1 MALPAVAPL
10 ASARARRTPTPNNHP
25 NLTDTM
31 RTTRPTSSGHAA
43 HRATAIALAVGACAF
58 GAPAAHAF
66 EFDTGNPDL
75 TVRWDNT
82 PRVNLGVRT
91 EKRNDLIGNNQL
103 YDEGTYSF
111 DRGDV
116 VASRIDW
123 FSELDIVFQKRFGAR
138 ISAQA
143 WFDGAYG
150 SGGRSNPRFA
160 SIASYVNNQYG
171 DYTRDLYRGADA
183 EILDAFVFGRFDLGQ
198 TPLTLKLGRHTL
210 YWGESLFVNGNLNSI
225 AYAQNPLDLQKGF
238 ATPGAEAK
246 ELFRPLNQISGQAAI
261 TDELTLMGQY
271 YFEWDSFRYPEGG
284 TFLGPVDFA
293 FRGPQRQFLGPLGF
307 ATNGGNISPDDMGDW
322 GIGARWSPQW
332 LDGTLGFYYR
342 NFTDKLPQTLLTRA
356 GPGTSQYNLIY
367 PDGISLYGV
376 SLAKNIG
383 GLSVGAELSYR
394 ANTPLN
400 AVVLGNAAA
409 AGVPPGGETAGPR
422 GDTANGLVN
431 VLGVIPKTALF
442 DAATWAGEL
451 VWAHLVSV
459 RSGAN
464 LFNGIGYAP
473 CVGRDKWDGCTTD
486 NYFGMSAAFTP
497 IWYQVLPGVDLS
509 APMAFFGGLSGN
521 APTVFGGNQGNG
533 NYAVGL
539 GVDLYQ
545 KYRFDLK
552 YIDYF
557 GRTRDNGTMVTA
569 QNGFTTLLKDRGSVY
584 MTFRT
589 TF

>member
-1 MALPAVAPL
+1 MK
-10 ASARARRTPTPNNHP
+10 
-25 NLTDTM
+25 
-31 RTTRPTSSGHAA
+31 TTRPHSSVRPGRTA
-43 HRATAIALAVGACAF
+43 HRVTAIALAAAACAI
-58 GAPAAHAF
+58 GTAPAQAF
-66 EFDTGNPDL
+66 EIDTGNPDL
-75 TVRWDNT
+75 AVRWDNT
-82 PRVNLGVRT
+82 PRINLGMRA
-91 EKRNDLIGNNQL
+91 EKRNDLIGNNAIS
-103 YDEGTYSF
+103 DEGTYSF
-111 DRGDV
+111 DRGDL
-116 VASRIDW
+116 VAARVDW
-123 FSELDIVFQKRFGAR
+123 FSELDIAFQKRYGAR

-143 WFDGAYG
+143 WYDGAYG
-150 SGGRSNPRFA
+150 THGRSNPNQPLA
-160 SIASYVNNQYG
+160 SIPSYIDNRFT
-171 DYTRDLYRGADA
+171 DYTRDLYRGPDA
-183 EILDAFVFGRFDLGQ
+183 EFLDAFVFGRFDLGE
-198 TPLTLKLGRHTL
+198 TPLTVKLGRHTL

-246 ELFRPLNQISGQAAI
+246 ELFRPLNQLSAQAAVS
-261 TDELTLMGQY
+261 DELTLMAQY

-293 FRGPQRQFLGPLGF
+293 FRGPQRQFVPLLAQLGLGGF
-307 ATNGGNISPDDMGDW
+307 AMNGGNINPDEMGDW

-342 NFTDKLPQTLLTRA
+342 NFSDKLPQVLLTRL
-356 GPGTSQYNLIY
+356 GPNNTSQYNLVY
-367 PDGISLYGV
+367 ADNISLYGI

-383 GLSVGAELSYR
+383 GVSVGAELSYR

-400 AVVLGNAAA
+400 AVVLGNATA
-409 AGVPPGGETAGPR
+409 AGVLPGGETAGPR
-422 GDTANGLVN
+422 GNTANGLVN

-464 LFNGIGYAP
+464 LFQGVGYGGCAATATAP
-473 CVGRDKWDGCTTD
+473 AKDKWDGCTTD

-497 IWYQVLPGVDLS
+497 TWYQVFPGVDLS
-509 APMAFFGGLSGN
+509 APMAVFAGLKGN

-533 NYAVGL
+533 NYAIGL
-539 GVDLYQ
+539 SADVYQ

-557 GRTRDNGTMVTA
+557 GHTRDNGTQVTA

-584 MTFRT
+584 LTFKT

>member
-1 MALPAVAPL
+1 MNSTHRLPFARTGL
-10 ASARARRTPTPNNHP
+10 A
-25 NLTDTM
+25 
-31 RTTRPTSSGHAA
+31 AA
-43 HRATAIALAVGACAF
+43 AIAALVLAA
-58 GAPAAHAF
+58 APAQAF

-82 PRVNLGVRT
+82 PRINLGWRVESRD
-91 EKRNDLIGNNQL
+91 DLIGNNPL

-111 DRGDV
+111 DRGDL
-116 VASRIDW
+116 VAGRVDW
-123 FSELDIVFQKRFGAR
+123 FTELDVIWQKRFGGR
-138 ISAQA
+138 VSAQA
-143 WFDGAYG
+143 WYDGAYG
-150 SGGRSNPRFA
+150 NYGRSNPRFA
-160 SIASYVNNQYG
+160 AIASYVGNRYT

-183 EILDAFVFGRFDLGQ
+183 EFLDAFVFGRFDLGEV
-198 TPLTLKLGRHTL
+198 PLTVKLGRHSL

-246 ELFRPLNQISGQAAI
+246 ELFRPLTQLSGQAAL
-261 TDELTLMGQY
+261 TDELTVMAQY
-271 YFEWDSFRYPEGG
+271 FFEWDSFRFPEGG

-293 FRGPQRQFLGPLGF
+293 FRGPQRQFLPGPLGF
-307 ATNGGNISPDDMGDW
+307 ANNGGNINPDEMGDF
-322 GIGARWSPQW
+322 GLGARWSPEW

-342 NFTDKLPQTLLTRA
+342 NYSDKLPQLLLTKVGR
-356 GPGTSQYNLIY
+356 GTSQYNLVY
-367 PDGISLYGV
+367 GDDISLYGI

-383 GLSVGAELSYR
+383 GVSVGAELSYR

-400 AVVLGNAAA
+400 AVPLGNASA
-409 AGVPPGGETAGPR
+409 AGVLPGGETAGPR
-422 GDTANGLVN
+422 GNTANGLVN
-431 VLGVIPKTALF
+431 VLGVIPKTELF

-464 LFNGIGYAP
+464 LFMGEGYGGCAATATAP
-473 CVGRDKWDGCTTD
+473 AKNKWDGCTTD
-486 NYFGMSAAFTP
+486 NYFGASAAFTP
-497 IWYQVLPGVDLS
+497 IWYQVFPGVDLS
-509 APMAFFGGLSGN
+509 APMAIFGGLKGN
-521 APTVFGGNQGNG
+521 APTVFGGNQGSG
-533 NYAVGL
+533 NYAIGL
-539 GVDLYQ
+539 GADVVQ

-557 GRTRDNGTMVTA
+557 GHTKDNGTMVTA

-584 MTFRT
+584 LTFKT

>member
-1 MALPAVAPL
+1 MK
-10 ASARARRTPTPNNHP
+10 
-25 NLTDTM
+25 
-31 RTTRPTSSGHAA
+31 TTRSDSFARPGRPA
-43 HRATAIALAVGACAF
+43 HRRTAIAAAALAGAI
-58 GAPAAHAF
+58 GVSPAQAF

-82 PRVNLGVRT
+82 PRVNFGWRVDQRD
-91 EKRNDLIGNNQL
+91 ELIGNNQL

-111 DRGDV
+111 DRGDLV
-116 VASRIDW
+116 TGRVDW
-123 FSELDIVFQKRFGAR
+123 FTELDVSYQKRFGAR

-143 WFDGAYG
+143 WYDAAYG
-150 SGGRSNPRFA
+150 TDGRSNPLFA
-160 SIASYVNNQYG
+160 PIASYVDNKYT
-171 DYTRDLYRGADA
+171 DYTRDLYRGVDA
-183 EILDAFVFGRFDLGQ
+183 EFLDAFVFGRFDLGE
-198 TPLTLKLGRHTL
+198 TPLTVKLGRHTL

-246 ELFRPLNQISGQAAI
+246 ELFRPLNQLSAQAAV
-261 TDELTLMGQY
+261 TDELTLMAQV
-271 YFEWDSFRYPEGG
+271 YFEWESFRFPEGG

-307 ATNGGNISPDDMGDW
+307 AANGGNIDPDNIGDW
-322 GIGARWSPQW
+322 GLGARWSPQW
-332 LDGTLGFYYR
+332 LDGTLGMYYR
-342 NFTDKLPQTLLTRA
+342 NYTDKLPQTLLTQVGA
-356 GPGTSQYNLIY
+356 GTSQYNLIY
-367 PDGISLYGV
+367 ADGISLYGL

-383 GLSVGAELSYR
+383 GVSVGAELSYR
-394 ANTPLN
+394 SNTPLN
-400 AVVLGNAAA
+400 SVVLGNAAA
-409 AGVPPGGETAGPR
+409 GGIPAPGETNGPR
-422 GDTANGLVN
+422 GNTANGLVN

-459 RSGAN
+459 KIGEN
-464 LFNGIGYAP
+464 LFMGEGYAA
-473 CVGRDKWDGCTTD
+473 CTGKNKWDGCTTS

-497 IWYQVLPGVDLS
+497 TWYQVFPGVDLS
-509 APMAFFGGLSGN
+509 APMAVFAGLSGN

-533 NYAVGL
+533 NYAIGL
-539 GVDLYQ
+539 GADVYQ

-557 GRTRDNGTMVTA
+557 GHTKDNGTQVTA
-569 QNGFTTLLKDRGSVY
+569 QNGFTTLLKDRGSLY
-584 MTFRT
+584 LTFKT

>member
-1 MALPAVAPL
+1 MNNTPRSPFARTGL
-10 ASARARRTPTPNNHP
+10 A
-25 NLTDTM
+25 
-31 RTTRPTSSGHAA
+31 AA
-43 HRATAIALAVGACAF
+43 AAAAIVLAA
-58 GAPAAHAF
+58 APAEAF

-82 PRVNLGVRT
+82 PRVNLGMRT
-91 EKRNDLIGNNQL
+91 EQRDNLIGNNQL

-111 DRGDV
+111 DRGDL
-116 VASRIDW
+116 VAGRLDW
-123 FSELDIVFQKRFGAR
+123 FSELDVVWQKRFGGR

-143 WFDGAYG
+143 WYDGAYG
-150 SGGRSNPRFA
+150 SYGRSNPRFA
-160 SIASYVNNQYG
+160 SIASYVGNRYS
-171 DYTRDLYRGADA
+171 DYTRDLYRGPDA
-183 EILDAFVFGRFDLGQ
+183 EFLDAFVFGRFDLGEV
-198 TPLTLKLGRHTL
+198 PLTLKFGRHSL

-246 ELFRPLNQISGQAAI
+246 ELFRPLTQLSGQAALS
-261 TDELTLMGQY
+261 DELTVMAQY
-271 YFEWDSFRYPEGG
+271 FFEWDSFRFPEGG

-307 ATNGGNISPDDMGDW
+307 ATNGGDLAPDNHGDW
-322 GIGARWSPQW
+322 GIGARWSPEW

-342 NFTDKLPQTLLTRA
+342 NYSDKLPQLLLTKV
-356 GPGTSQYNLIY
+356 GPGTSQYNLVY
-367 PDGISLYGV
+367 GDNISLYGI

-383 GLSVGAELSYR
+383 GVSVGAELSYR

-409 AGVPPGGETAGPR
+409 AGVLPGGETAGPR
-422 GDTANGLVN
+422 GNTANGLVN

-459 RSGAN
+459 RSGGN
-464 LFNGIGYAP
+464 LFMGEGYAP
-473 CVGRDKWDGCTTD
+473 CTGRDKWDGCATD

-497 IWYQVLPGVDLS
+497 TWYQVFPGVDLS
-509 APMAFFGGLSGN
+509 APMAVFAGLKGN

-539 GVDLYQ
+539 GADVYQ

-557 GRTRDNGTMVTA
+557 GHTKDNGTMVTA

-584 MTFRT
+584 LTFKT

>member
-1 MALPAVAPL
+1 MKTPTRAPL
-10 ASARARRTPTPNNHP
+10 AR
-25 NLTDTM
+25 
-31 RTTRPTSSGHAA
+31 SGLAA
-43 HRATAIALAVGACAF
+43 AAAAAIVLA
-58 GAPAAHAF
+58 GAPAEAF

-75 TVRWDNT
+75 AVRWDNT
-82 PRVNLGVRT
+82 ARLNFGMRT
-91 EKRNDLIGNNQL
+91 EQRNDLIGNNQF

-111 DRGDV
+111 DRGDL
-116 VASRIDW
+116 VAARADW
-123 FSELDIVFQKRFGAR
+123 FSELDVTWQKRFGGR
-138 ISAQA
+138 VSAQA
-143 WFDGAYG
+143 WYDGAYG
-150 SGGRSNPRFA
+150 TYGRSNPKFA
-160 SIASYVNNQYG
+160 AIASYQDNRYT
-171 DYTRDLYRGADA
+171 DYTRDLYRGVDA
-183 EILDAFVFGRFDLGQ
+183 EFLDAFVFGRFDLGD
-198 TPLTLKLGRHTL
+198 TPLTVKLGRHTL

-246 ELFRPLNQISGQAAI
+246 ELFRPLNQISAQAAVS
-261 TDELTLMGQY
+261 DELTLMAQY
-271 YFEWDSFRYPEGG
+271 YFEWDSFRFPEGG

-293 FRGPQRQFLGPLGF
+293 FRGPQQQFLGPLGF
-307 ATNGGNISPDDMGDW
+307 ATNGGNINPDEMGDW

-342 NFTDKLPQTLLTRA
+342 NYSDKLPQVLLTRV
-356 GPGTSQYNLIY
+356 GVGTSQYNLVY
-367 PDGISLYGV
+367 GDNISLYGI

-383 GLSVGAELSYR
+383 GVSVGAELSYR
-394 ANTPLN
+394 NNTPLN

-409 AGVPPGGETAGPR
+409 AGVLPGGETAGPR
-422 GDTANGLVN
+422 GNTANGLVN
-431 VLGVIPKTALF
+431 MLGVLPKTALF

-464 LFNGIGYAP
+464 LFMGEGYGGCAATATAP
-473 CVGRDKWDGCTTD
+473 AKDKWDGCTTS

-497 IWYQVLPGVDLS
+497 IWYQVFPGVDLT
-509 APMAFFGGLSGN
+509 APMAIFGGLSGN

-533 NYAVGL
+533 NYSIGL
-539 GVDLYQ
+539 GADVYQ

-557 GRTRDNGTMVTA
+557 GHTKDNGTQVTS

-584 MTFRT
+584 LTFKT

>member
-1 MALPAVAPL
+1 MK
-10 ASARARRTPTPNNHP
+10 
-25 NLTDTM
+25 
-31 RTTRPTSSGHAA
+31 TTRPYSFVRPGRTP
-43 HRATAIALAVGACAF
+43 HRVTAIALAALACAVGADSAQ
-58 GAPAAHAF
+58 AF
-66 EFDTGNPDL
+66 EIDTGNPDL

-82 PRVNLGVRT
+82 PRINLGMRT
-91 EKRNDLIGNNQL
+91 EKRNDLIGNTAIA
-103 YDEGTYSF
+103 DEGTYSF
-111 DRGDV
+111 DRGDLV
-116 VASRIDW
+116 TGRLDW
-123 FSELDIVFQKRFGAR
+123 FTELDISFQKRFGGR

-143 WFDGAYG
+143 WYDGAYG
-150 SGGRSNPRFA
+150 TYGRSNPNQPLA
-160 SIASYVNNQYG
+160 SIPSYVDNQFT
-171 DYTRDLYRGADA
+171 DYTRDLYRGPDG
-183 EILDAFVFGRFDLGQ
+183 EFLDAFVYGRFDLGEV
-198 TPLTLKLGRHTL
+198 PLTVKLGRHSL

-246 ELFRPLNQISGQAAI
+246 ELFRPLNQLSAQAAV
-261 TDELTLMGQY
+261 TDELTLMAQY

-293 FRGPQRQFLGPLGF
+293 FRGPQRQFVPALVPLGGF
-307 ATNGGNISPDDMGDW
+307 AMNGGNINPDEMGDW

-342 NFTDKLPQTLLTRA
+342 NYSDKLPQVLLTRL
-356 GPGTSQYNLIY
+356 GPNNTSQYNLVY
-367 PDGISLYGV
+367 GDNISLYGI

-383 GLSVGAELSYR
+383 GVSVGAELSHR
-394 ANTPLN
+394 NNTPLN

-409 AGVPPGGETAGPR
+409 AGVLPGGETAGPR
-422 GDTANGLVN
+422 GNTANGLVN

-451 VWAHLVSV
+451 VWAHLASV
-459 RSGAN
+459 KSGAN
-464 LFNGIGYAP
+464 LFMGEGYGGCAATATAP
-473 CVGRDKWDGCTTD
+473 AKDKWDGCTTD

-497 IWYQVLPGVDLS
+497 TWYQVFPGVDLS
-509 APMAFFGGLSGN
+509 APMAVFAGLSGN

-533 NYAVGL
+533 NYAIGL
-539 GVDLYQ
+539 GADVYQ

-557 GRTRDNGTMVTA
+557 GHTKDNGTSVTA

-584 MTFRT
+584 LTFKT